1 MPNLMNF
8 DDTTLKL
15 TVINPLVLLRFD
27 YEVDGKLF
35 LLVLKSS
42 GLAESDV
49 HHLTQTFTFALD
61 EYKKNSF
68 PLSRFSRRRK
78 F

>member
-1 MPNLMNF
+1 MNF

-42 GLAESDV
+42 TSVSVYFAYVKPPSLQRV
-49 HHLTQTFTFALD
+49 LT
-61 EYKKNSF
+61 SF
-68 PLSRFSRRRK
+68 
-78 F
+78 

>member
-1 MPNLMNF
+1 MNF
-8 DDTTLKL
+8 DDITLKL

-49 HHLTQTFTFALD
+49 RECLFCIC
-61 EYKKNSF
+61 
-68 PLSRFSRRRK
+68 
-78 F
+78 